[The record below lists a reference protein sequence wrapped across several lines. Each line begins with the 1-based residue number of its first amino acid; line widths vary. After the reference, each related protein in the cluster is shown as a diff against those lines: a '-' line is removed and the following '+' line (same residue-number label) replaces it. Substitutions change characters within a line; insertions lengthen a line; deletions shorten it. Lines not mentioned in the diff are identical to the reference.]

1 MLSQRY
7 LILSFVFAAAI
18 LVLAA
23 IMPLHTA
30 RTVRSMQQEVQRAEE
45 RGALLT
51 EVLSLI
57 QDAETG
63 QRGFIITGREDF
75 LEPYQHALAGLQRI
89 RPLLTRQQTRFPESG
104 EPLQKLDRAMDAK
117 LRELAE
123 TINLRR
129 AGGFRAAEPIVTAA
143 SGKQYMDQIRESIRQ
158 LAQLETARRAAL
170 DVELEQRIG
179 TNAYTGLI
187 VTVLDVAVLSL
198 LAYLLARLV
207 ADRQR
212 ANDALRES
220 QASLNL
226 SVAELE
232 RRNAEISLMG
242 EMTRALDVPVA
253 SRELFE
259 VIGAYGARLMPNI
272 SGALYWYRNSRDVLE
287 LETGWGAQQRAAAKS
302 ITPDECWALRRGQPH
317 RSYEAPGLICP
328 HAKAEG
334 NGGEAGRLCIPLIA
348 QGEVLGLL
356 SMERDADGKA
366 AGALDPDQEHVAM
379 LIAEQ
384 MSLSL
389 SNMRLRE
396 TLQHQSIV
404 DPLTGLFNR
413 RYMDET
419 LRRELSRAE
428 REALPLSIIVLDV
441 DHFKR
446 INDEFGHD
454 AGDAVL
460 RSLGTE
466 IKRYVRD
473 SDVACR
479 FGGEEF
485 VLLLPGCNKH
495 TTAQR
500 SNVLLN
506 TIRAMDVPR
515 ASQSIGP
522 ITASLGVATFPE
534 DGNEPDALIQV
545 ADRAMYTAKRSG
557 RNRVVVAGA
566 TGAGSESV
574 SGRAR

>member
-1 MLSQRY
+1 MLSQKY
-7 LILSFVFAAAI
+7 LTLSFVLAAAI

-23 IMPLHTA
+23 IVPLQTA

-45 RGALLT
+45 RGALLV

-75 LEPYQHALAGLQRI
+75 LEPYQHALIRLQRI
-89 RPLLTRQQTRFPESG
+89 RPLLARQQAGFPESR

-123 TINLRR
+123 TIELRR
-129 AGGFRAAEPIVTAA
+129 AGGFTAAERIVTAA
-143 SGKQYMDQIRESIRQ
+143 RGKQYMDQIRESIRQ
-158 LAQLETARRAAL
+158 LAQAESARRAAL
-170 DVELEQRIG
+170 DVELEQRTG
-179 TNAYTGLI
+179 TSAYAGLI
-187 VTVLDVAVLSL
+187 VTLLDVAVLSL

-212 ANDALRES
+212 ANDALCES
-220 QASLNL
+220 QASLNV

-242 EMTRALDVPVA
+242 EMTRALDVPAA
-253 SRELFE
+253 SREVFE
-259 VIGAYGARLMPNI
+259 VIGAYGARLMPDI
-272 SGALYWYRNSRDVLE
+272 WGALYWYRNSRDVLE
-287 LETGWGAQQRAAAKS
+287 LEAGWGAQRAAS
-302 ITPDECWALRRGQPH
+302 RSMTPDECWALRRGQPH
-317 RSYEAPGLICP
+317 RSYEAPALICP
-328 HAKAEG
+328 HAKAES
-334 NGGEAGRLCIPLIA
+334 NGAEAGRLCIPLIA

-356 SMERDADGKA
+356 SMERDASGKA

-413 RYMDET
+413 RYLDET

-428 REALPLSIIVLDV
+428 RETLPLSIIVLDV

-460 RSLGTE
+460 RTLGYE

-485 VLLLPGCNKH
+485 VLLLAGCDKH
-495 TTAQR
+495 TAAQR
-500 SNVLLN
+500 SNVLLD

-515 ASQSIGP
+515 ASQAIGP

-534 DGNEPDALIQV
+534 DGNAADALIQA

-557 RNRVVVAGA
+557 RNRVILAGA
-566 TGAGSESV
+566 PGAEGEVV

>member
-1 MLSQRY
+1 M
-7 LILSFVFAAAI
+7 
-18 LVLAA
+18 
-23 IMPLHTA
+23 
-30 RTVRSMQQEVQRAEE
+30 
-45 RGALLT
+45 
-51 EVLSLI
+51 
-57 QDAETG
+57 
-63 QRGFIITGREDF
+63 
-75 LEPYQHALAGLQRI
+75 
-89 RPLLTRQQTRFPESG
+89 
-104 EPLQKLDRAMDAK
+104 
-117 LRELAE
+117 
-123 TINLRR
+123 
-129 AGGFRAAEPIVTAA
+129 
-143 SGKQYMDQIRESIRQ
+143 
-158 LAQLETARRAAL
+158 
-170 DVELEQRIG
+170 
-179 TNAYTGLI
+179 
-187 VTVLDVAVLSL
+187 
-198 LAYLLARLV
+198 
-207 ADRQR
+207 
-212 ANDALRES
+212 
-220 QASLNL
+220 
-226 SVAELE
+226 
-232 RRNAEISLMG
+232 
-242 EMTRALDVPVA
+242 
-253 SRELFE
+253 
-259 VIGAYGARLMPNI
+259 
-272 SGALYWYRNSRDVLE
+272 
-287 LETGWGAQQRAAAKS
+287 
-302 ITPDECWALRRGQPH
+302 TPDECWALRRGQPH

-328 HAKAEG
+328 HAKVES
-334 NGGEAGRLCIPLIA
+334 NGGKAGRLCVPLIA

-366 AGALDPDQEHVAM
+366 AGALDPDPEHVAM

-384 MSLSL
+384 MALSL

-413 RYMDET
+413 RYLDET
-419 LRRELSRAE
+419 LRRELARAK

-460 RSLGTE
+460 RSLGSE

-485 VLLLPGCNKH
+485 VLLLPGCDKQ

-500 SNVLLN
+500 SKVLLN

-534 DGNEPDALIQV
+534 DGTEADALIQV

-566 TGAGSESV
+566 TGAESESV
-574 SGRAR
+574 SSRAR